1 MKSRETIKI
10 DFTIPSFFTIM
21 PTFNR
26 KNYETKIS
34 RIKRIKNKFSRIL

>member
-10 DFTIPSFFTIM
+10 DFTISSFFTIM

-26 KNYETKIS
+26 EKLCNKNF
-34 RIKRIKNKFSRIL
+34 KN